1 MIESKTIK
9 PIIQVFFV
17 FWVVSCFV
25 ACSKKEAEE
34 KATQSEE
41 IITVY
46 SERKEHLIKPLFDLY
61 TEKTGVK
68 IQYITDSAG
77 PLIAR
82 LSSEKEATKADI
94 FMTVDAGNLWLASDR
109 GVLQAI
115 DSDALTNNI
124 PASLRAPN
132 NEWFGLSKRARTII
146 YSTERVK
153 PEELS
158 SYEALG
164 DEKWKGRLCL
174 RTAKKIYN
182 QSLVA
187 TMINTL
193 GESETAD
200 VIKSWVANLATDP
213 FSNDTLT
220 MEAVAAGQCDVAV
233 VNTYYFGR
241 LVKEKPDTPLA
252 LYWPNQDGRG
262 VHINISGAGITRHA
276 KNPSGAQKLLEWLSS
291 EEAQFTFADLNM
303 EYPVNENVKPG
314 EIVSSWGEFKSD
326 DVNVESAGRMQ
337 AQAIRLMDRAGYN

>member
-1 MIESKTIK
+1 MADTKPKHKVIAVIESKTIK

-17 FWVVSCFV
+17 FWVVSFFV

-41 IITVY
+41 MITVY

-82 LSSEKEATKADI
+82 LSSEKEATKADMLI
-94 FMTVDAGNLWLASDR
+94 TVDAGNLWLASDR
-109 GVLQAI
+109 GVLQAV
-115 DSDALTNNI
+115 DSDVLKNNI
-124 PASLRAPN
+124 PANLRAPN

-193 GESETAD
+193 GEAQAAD

-213 FSNDTLT
+213 FSNDTQT
-220 MEAVAAGQCDVAV
+220 MEAVIAGQCDVAV
-233 VNTYYFGR
+233 V
-241 LVKEKPDTPLA
+241 KSK
-252 LYWPNQDGRG
+252 
-262 VHINISGAGITRHA
+262 
-276 KNPSGAQKLLEWLSS
+276 KNPIRRWHFIGLIKRGAECMSIFLVPALHGMQKIQAVRKSCWNGYRRRMHNS
-291 EEAQFTFADLNM
+291 DL
-303 EYPVNENVKPG
+303 
-314 EIVSSWGEFKSD
+314 
-326 DVNVESAGRMQ
+326 Q
-337 AQAIRLMDRAGYN
+337 T